1 MTNTA
6 EERKSDEIVAA
17 RIRFACNS
25 LGISVADAEDMAQRA
40 IVSRAKANLKTGPD
54 N

>member
-1 MTNTA
+1 MTDTVGK
-6 EERKSDEIVAA
+6 RQSDEIVSE

-40 IVSRAKANLKTGPD
+40 IVSRARANIKIGPD
-54 N
+54 D